1 MKPRYFFAT
10 ESWKKTAAGTD
21 IALFA
26 SHPLNELQAEKPI
39 LLMGGIHGD
48 EPEGVALAEGI
59 RDWLCQESTKPTSGS
74 GTGSGTGSS
83 TTANSTPN
91 FTHKA
96 QTLVPW
102 IVIPCLNVDGYRAA
116 TRGNSRGVDLNRNY
130 PSQDWTSV
138 ATKPRY
144 NPGPSPGSE
153 LEIQGVV
160 ELIRQL
166 HPRLII
172 HCHSWDP
179 MIVATGALSR
189 PDAQK
194 LAQASGY
201 KMVDEIGYPTPGSLS
216 RYAWH
221 DHGIPVICIEEQEHL
236 KDLSVVW
243 PRFAP
248 GLKAIFQ
255 DHSPRSQNN
264 SDHQAQAADDDLA
277 ISQNREISPSPSAGQ
292 NGKRR

>member
-1 MKPRYFFAT
+1 MKPRYFFTT

-26 SHPLNELQAEKPI
+26 SHPLDELQGLQPI

-48 EPEGVALAEGI
+48 EPEGVVLAEGT
-59 RDWLCQESTKPTSGS
+59 REWLCQEAHKQGQNQSQTQNQTSHPPL
-74 GTGSGTGSS
+74 
-83 TTANSTPN
+83 A
-91 FTHKA
+91 
-96 QTLVPW
+96 PW
-102 IVIPCLNVDGYRAA
+102 IVIPCLNVDGYRAR

-130 PSQDWTSV
+130 PSKDWSPV

-144 NPGPSPGSE
+144 SPGPSPASE
-153 LEIQGVV
+153 PEIQGVV
-160 ELIRQL
+160 DLIQTLR
-166 HPRLII
+166 PRLII

-179 MIVATGALSR
+179 MIVATGPLSR
-189 PDAQK
+189 PDAVK

-221 DHGIPVICIEEQEHL
+221 DHGIPVICIEEQEQL
-236 KDLSVVW
+236 KDLSPVW

-248 GLKAIFQ
+248 GIQAIFR
-255 DHSPRSQNN
+255 DHSPRTS
-264 SDHQAQAADDDLA
+264 
-277 ISQNREISPSPSAGQ
+277 IK